1 MPAGSKG
8 VVKLIVAAVLI
19 FVALPYMAG
28 YFAAGSTMTM
38 FGAQGA
44 IMAGLTGGFGGMLVG
59 LAGVSLAMQGLSEMM
74 APDPMT
80 DRSEAQEESYIYSG
94 TNQNG
99 RIGDP
104 IPIVYGRLRVP
115 GSPIGSNIAGS
126 GEKIGDG
133 NPQNTDSLAGNT
145 TLTDA
150 NLIAVVAVA

>member
-1 MPAGSKG
+1 
-8 VVKLIVAAVLI
+8 
-19 FVALPYMAG
+19 
-28 YFAAGSTMTM
+28 
-38 FGAQGA
+38 
-44 IMAGLTGGFGGMLVG
+44 
-59 LAGVSLAMQGLSEMM
+59 MM

-115 GSPIGSNIAGS
+115 GNPIGSNIAGS
-126 GEKIGDG
+126 ANSGSSTGAGDE
-133 NPQNTDSLAGNT
+133 NPQNTDSLAGGT

-150 NLIAVVAVA
+150 NTIATIAEA